1 MCIRLQPHVSRYSGE
16 SAAELGPKLLEE
28 LQLVRNAF
36 FCSPEDQSAWFYH
49 RWLLAQLAQHSSAAV
64 APQAV
69 LLDEL
74 GAVEELLARPRG
86 QSRRPE
92 QGLAACGSRRPRPL
106 VRRPSSVEFGP
117 RGPCGAALGPL
128 RVAAQDADF
137 CCASPLRSSSLSA
150 SGRCSRRRGRLTV
163 PPWWRRGL
171 LSRPPGRHGFR
182 SGLPCALP
190 RHASAVQTAAA
201 APYVLQSACAPNLLI
216 LHRSQAALLTTALGR
231 GEEATARFEAC
242 RRVDPF
248 RAAYYDHQMARA

>member
-1 MCIRLQPHVSRYSGE
+1 MCPRLRPHVPQAATPSHVSRYSGE

-92 QGLAACGSRRPRPL
+92 QGLAACGSRRPR
-106 VRRPSSVEFGP
+106 
-117 RGPCGAALGPL
+117 A
-128 RVAAQDADF
+128 
-137 CCASPLRSSSLSA
+137 CAR
-150 SGRCSRRRGRLTV
+150 
-163 PPWWRRGL
+163 
-171 LSRPPGRHGFR
+171 RPPGLQSR
-182 SGLPCALP
+182 
-190 RHASAVQTAAA
+190 AAA
-201 APYVLQSACAPNLLI
+201 AWAV
-216 LHRSQAALLTTALGR
+216 
-231 GEEATARFEAC
+231 
-242 RRVDPF
+242 
-248 RAAYYDHQMARA
+248 